1 MRLTSILV
9 SSVLVREGGVRDG
22 GYCAHMFLASLPVVC
37 VYAACNPSGWQ
48 AGGQGNLAFPFVVR
62 STATTSCVR
71 VVQCQ
76 QLQPSARLGARPA
89 DSTRPYAG
97 AWPAWTTS
105 TSMVRMTRTMTSATG
120 SARCSARRLS
130 ITGWHRLC
138 GQPELR
144 RLLPAPR
151 RTFGCARPCPA
162 SATQPR

>member
-1 MRLTSILV
+1 MSVTAGLV
-9 SSVLVREGGVRDG
+9 GFVVQDICYFANRFALSCNSPGVRPVTHRG
-22 GYCAHMFLASLPVVC
+22 GKPADKGISH
-37 VYAACNPSGWQ
+37 
-48 AGGQGNLAFPFVVR
+48 FPLWCDR
-62 STATTSCVR
+62 LATTSCVR
-71 VVQCQ
+71 VVQVP

>member
-1 MRLTSILV
+1 MRVTAGLV
-9 SSVLVREGGVRDG
+9 GFAVQDICYFANRIALSCNSPSVRPVTLRGGKPADKG
-22 GYCAHMFLASLPVVC
+22 IWH
-37 VYAACNPSGWQ
+37 
-48 AGGQGNLAFPFVVR
+48 FPLWCDR
-62 STATTSCVR
+62 LATTSCVR
-71 VVQCQ
+71 VVQCHQ
-76 QLQPSARLGARPA
+76 LLQPSAHLGARPA

-144 RLLPAPR
+144 RLLPEPR